1 MAMWM
6 DHHHS
11 STARGACCRRKAFQA
26 DVWRLKN
33 DGKQQHFYTST
44 SSGSL
49 FWGPQGLKV
58 SYTITIHD
66 VSILYLISI
75 WWNLWCFRKG
85 RGAVSHVR
93 PAISSNR
100 AGFELRFHKSAIEH
114 GLGWWTRQ
122 TKNENGRKWLTRSGS
137 LHFSFAMLSHREIS
151 AHWQRILC
159 LGDQFDITE

>member
-26 DVWRLKN
+26 DVWRPNN
-33 DGKQQHFYTST
+33 DEKQQHFYTST

-49 FWGPQGLKV
+49 FWDPQGLKV
-58 SYTITIHD
+58 YDHNTWCIYSLSIHLMK
-66 VSILYLISI
+66 SLMLS
-75 WWNLWCFRKG
+75 KG
-85 RGAVSHVR
+85 PRSCYSSHVR

-122 TKNENGRKWLTRSGS
+122 TKNENGPKWLTRSGS
-137 LHFSFAMLSHREIS
+137 LHFSFAMLSHREIL